1 MNWPN
6 TLPEALAMLNA
17 ALNATSGLLMT
28 LGVMAAK
35 RKRLAVHKRLM
46 LASVGTSAAFLA
58 SYLTRIAIAGDTKFQ
73 GVGPV
78 RAFYF
83 AVLISHVVLAVGVL
97 PMILRSV
104 YLGLTSQLEKHRR
117 IARVTFPVW
126 LYVSVTGVMVYA
138 MLYQMRW
145 P

>member
-35 RKRLAVHKRLM
+35 RKRVATHKRLM

-78 RAFYF
+78 RYFYF
-83 AVLISHVVLAVGVL
+83 AVLISHVLLAVGVL

-126 LYVSVTGVMVYA
+126 LYVSVTGVVVYV